1 MNPALLDDMS
11 WEMAEVYGA
20 VTDQILIN
28 LSRYFPYY
36 ESGNDVPKSAFTY
49 QAAMLAQMGQ
59 VNRETVRIIRNG
71 LADADGALKGVLEA
85 AIIDSVRQAEPE
97 LYDAVKKGVLALPTT
112 PVLAPQQ
119 MRAYK
124 LYYEQAAEKLNL
136 VNTVMLE
143 STQSAYQQAVSGI
156 VSEMEVVERIGR
168 TQTALDA
175 AAGETISGVSAWNQA
190 VKHATDRMKESGITG
205 FIDHGG
211 HHWSAEAYAAMD
223 IRTTTFNTA
232 RAAVWETNENFGNDL
247 YLVSS
252 HSGARPLCYPW
263 QNKVI
268 SSINASREVP
278 DLDGNPVHVYAQSET
293 SYGQPAGL
301 FGINCGHFPNPFI
314 PGISSAD
321 FPVQDKAENDKV
333 YAESQEQRRL
343 ERKLREEKR
352 DLAMAKA
359 QGASDEEIKK
369 LREKCRNTS
378 QDIDDFCEQTGRTRH
393 RDREAVYTK
402 REFPDR
408 KSYDVS
414 KFETEQKER
423 LEEYWKD
430 GGAQQGRNFQQ
441 MTPLIP
447 INPAPVAVPA
457 EAATTAQVA
466 TAGVEQTAE
475 TTLHDS
481 LADAYENHRITN
493 GLTSVPYDPNSQLQF
508 ISEDLSRLDGKS
520 QNAAE
525 STISKLSKKYDTPL
539 TSVRTMDKREAALR
553 RNTFGYMRR
562 SYSTETAEMVINP
575 VKCGNYD
582 KMVQAMKALRDS
594 GYCAHIPDEMLD
606 EYVFSHE
613 FGHSLLTMRGPL
625 KEKYNFVGADYA
637 RVEKIRKEVRSVYR
651 EYAKEIGELEKAM
664 RDAEFR
670 FIAELDEAAAEEARQ
685 LLQEIKAK
693 RISEYSLTNADEFF
707 AESFVYTEYGGTDNK
722 YAMRVRE
729 IIDTYF
735 RR

>member
-119 MRAYK
+119 MRAFK
-124 LYYEQAAEKLNL
+124 LYYEQAAEKLNI

-278 DLDGNPVHVYAQSET
+278 DLDGNPVHVYAQYET

-408 KSYDVS
+408 KGYDVS

-441 MTPLIP
+441 MTPSVQ
-447 INPAPVAVPA
+447 IN
-457 EAATTAQVA
+457 Q
-466 TAGVEQTAE
+466 GE
-475 TTLHDS
+475 TTERTLEGAREKAITDYKSKIENLERQRLDLISSGSEDFETSDKLYAEIEQLEKKKRILEGGGFTIDQATVTSGPFTVNPNSSSMIDLKKADIYTMPDGKQFVFKSGMNIAHQS
-481 LADAYENHRITN
+481 LTPEELIDAYYEMPK
-493 GLTSVPYDPNSQLQF
+493 GLRD
-508 ISEDLSRLDGKS
+508 KS
-520 QNAAE
+520 QNVIAVVDRYNPADTYWRKTYKNFTH
-525 STISKLSKKYDTPL
+525 SYMTGGDQITIYRHDRPHD
-539 TSVRTMDKREAALR
+539 M
-553 RNTFGYMRR
+553 
-562 SYSTETAEMVINP
+562 
-575 VKCGNYD
+575 NYF
-582 KMVQAMKALRDS
+582 KKALDHEGGHFLDRATTVGGVKMSDS
-594 GYCAHIPDEMLD
+594 AEWAEAMAKDKLVSGMDSITSYGKNA
-606 EYVFSHE
+606 
-613 FGHSLLTMRGPL
+613 
-625 KEKYNFVGADYA
+625 K
-637 RVEKIRKEVRSVYR
+637 VE
-651 EYAKEIGELEKAM
+651 
-664 RDAEFR
+664 D
-670 FIAELDEAAAEEARQ
+670 
-685 LLQEIKAK
+685 
-693 RISEYSLTNADEFF
+693 F
-707 AESFVYTEYGGTDNK
+707 AESVAYYITRHDYFVEKMPNRAKALDRILGIGG
-722 YAMRVRE
+722 ASP
-729 IIDTYF
+729 
-735 RR
+735 